1 MPYYIDESSFVV
13 ADVGSF
19 ATRVGLSGME
29 LPSGSFPSSVG
40 VIENDTL
47 NSTSKSNKNTLTS
60 STNEKSYHFDVE
72 NFREHMGIEN
82 PYDNNGLITNWD
94 VLEKIYEYSYSKY
107 LKCKSNER
115 PIIIAEKSN
124 NNTQQLMKNR
134 EQLCELMFETFEVP
148 GFYIGNDATLALYAN
163 GYTSGTVVDI
173 GHSGST
179 ITPILNGYADTECV
193 ESFNIGGSFMDMYME
208 GLLRDQGISL
218 VPPFHFKQEYDT
230 EKNDVVAKEIQ
241 CQNVNPT
248 YDRFRSLQVARDLRE
263 SVSIMSRQPA
273 STDPEMLQLP
283 VLPYEL
289 PDGHLINIGVNR
301 YMVTEVL
308 CNPSSISYNHK
319 FQGTQFVENDTK
331 EGLQSLVLKAT
342 TKASNKS
349 FQTYEK
355 LMENLV
361 VTGGTSCIE
370 NVPHRIYSE
379 VQQLVAAET
388 PDVSVQLVCME
399 PEQRQCSSFIGGS
412 LLASM
417 PAFRSQAVM
426 TKDMYNEHGSHFACE
441 FCP

>member
-193 ESFNIGGSFMDMYME
+193 EFENAQDAIE
-208 GLLRDQGISL
+208 KINWLLKNPKKLIEIAENGRKKTLEFFSYKNRCEIISKIL
-218 VPPFHFKQEYDT
+218 
-230 EKNDVVAKEIQ
+230 NDK
-241 CQNVNPT
+241 
-248 YDRFRSLQVARDLRE
+248 
-263 SVSIMSRQPA
+263 
-273 STDPEMLQLP
+273 
-283 VLPYEL
+283 
-289 PDGHLINIGVNR
+289 
-301 YMVTEVL
+301 L
-308 CNPSSISYNHK
+308 C
-319 FQGTQFVENDTK
+319 
-331 EGLQSLVLKAT
+331 
-342 TKASNKS
+342 
-349 FQTYEK
+349 
-355 LMENLV
+355 
-361 VTGGTSCIE
+361 
-370 NVPHRIYSE
+370 
-379 VQQLVAAET
+379 
-388 PDVSVQLVCME
+388 
-399 PEQRQCSSFIGGS
+399 
-412 LLASM
+412 
-417 PAFRSQAVM
+417 
-426 TKDMYNEHGSHFACE
+426 
-441 FCP
+441 